1 MAIPYGI
8 TRVIRLMSG
17 WGVKYF
23 DYDNDGDLDLLV
35 ANGHPDDKI
44 EEHSSEVKYCEPMLL
59 FHGNGKR
66 LERLGFQRAGV
77 YQALCCARLGD
88 WRLQQ

>member
-8 TRVIRLMSG
+8 TRVTRLMSG

-44 EEHSSEVKYCEPMLL
+44 EEHSSGVKYSEPMRFRNSALL
-59 FHGNGKR
+59 SSASWSPR
-66 LERLGFQRAGV
+66 QSP
-77 YQALCCARLGD
+77 
-88 WRLQQ
+88 